1 MTICVIIVFLRID
14 DKGWRLSPVYDVNPS
29 SDNTSSLSTMISEGD
44 HSATIENAL
53 SVAEYFELSSEVAD
67 KIISE
72 VKNAVSNW
80 RTVAKQFGISTAE
93 INQMEVAFK
102 NTLLLSTDHR
112 IVGKYHNLS
121 ILYFQD
127 IYCNRILINIV
138 FLYKHS
144 HISTHYIAD

>member
-1 MTICVIIVFLRID
+1 
-14 DKGWRLSPVYDVNPS
+14 
-29 SDNTSSLSTMISEGD
+29 MISEGD

-93 INQMEVAFK
+93 INQMEAAFK
-102 NTLLLSTDHR
+102 
-112 IVGKYHNLS
+112 K
-121 ILYFQD
+121 
-127 IYCNRILINIV
+127 
-138 FLYKHS
+138 
-144 HISTHYIAD
+144 

>member
-1 MTICVIIVFLRID
+1 MTLLGAKDRDNSYSYQNIADIIRQYSSDPKADMVELWRRIVFSVLISNTDDHLRNHGFLRIN

-44 HSATIENAL
+44 YSATLENAL
-53 SVAEYFELSSEVAD
+53 SVAEYFEVSSERAD

-80 RTVAKQFGISTAE
+80 RAVAKQWGISQAE

-102 NTLLLSTDHR
+102 
-112 IVGKYHNLS
+112 K
-121 ILYFQD
+121 
-127 IYCNRILINIV
+127 
-138 FLYKHS
+138 
-144 HISTHYIAD
+144 

>member
-1 MTICVIIVFLRID
+1 MQSYPKKYKSAILNIFLTYLFMVGTKGFALFHFSAASAIMTLIGILR
-14 DKGWRLSPVYDVNPS
+14 
-29 SDNTSSLSTMISEGD
+29 
-44 HSATIENAL
+44 SATDTFSVMNARL
-53 SVAEYFELSSEVAD
+53 YDIKNIPRPDYFLKSL
-67 KIISE
+67 
-72 VKNAVSNW
+72 
-80 RTVAKQFGISTAE
+80 
-93 INQMEVAFK
+93 FK

-127 IYCNRILINIV
+127 IYSNCILINIV